1 MKNPSTTM
9 INKLLPAVAFLI
21 LALSLNLQAKKE
33 EGTPAQVYTASETA
47 EFKTL
52 AAATLDAL
60 NAGKK
65 EEMVTK
71 LTDLETAWD
80 AKESDLKPKDEAS
93 WTIIDK
99 TLDKGISSLRSSK
112 YKPEKGKAALE
123 SMISELTASTKQ

>member
-1 MKNPSTTM
+1 MKNLSTSLV
-9 INKLLPAVAFLI
+9 KKALSAFAFVI
-21 LALSLNLQAKKE
+21 VALSLNLQAKTE
-33 EGTPAQVYTASETA
+33 VGSPAQVYTPSETA

-52 AAATLDAL
+52 ATATLDAL

-80 AKESDLKPKDEAS
+80 AKESDLKPKDEAT

-123 SMISELTASTKQ
+123 SLISELTAATKH

>member
-1 MKNPSTTM
+1 MKNLSTSLV
-9 INKLLPAVAFLI
+9 KKALSAFAFVI
-21 LALSLNLQAKKE
+21 VALSLNLQAKTE
-33 EGTPAQVYTASETA
+33 EGTPTQVYTPSETA

-52 AAATLDAL
+52 ATATLDAL

-80 AKESDLKPKDEAS
+80 AKESDLKPKDEAT

-123 SMISELTASTKQ
+123 SLISELTAATKH

>member
-1 MKNPSTTM
+1 LKNPSTSLV
-9 INKLLPAVAFLI
+9 KKALSAFAFI
-21 LALSLNLQAKKE
+21 IVALSLNLQAKTE
-33 EGTPAQVYTASETA
+33 EGTPVQVYTPSETA

-80 AKESDLKPKDEAS
+80 TKESDLKPKNEAT

-123 SMISELTASTKQ
+123 SLISELTAATK